1 MRRSGTDEQSQR
13 SNDAAPQIIRAI
25 VGGIAT
31 LLLLQSLAFSPQFPA
46 PPEFLGHVHPL
57 VLITIAA
64 LTLDLSHQLYSLHH
78 GKRRRASYLAFGT
91 PVALTLILLQIASA
105 KGGFA
110 GWNLTFIDA
119 RGRHMPLGI
128 AALTCF
134 FILSLIPL
142 FGPQR
147 HVGKWASLTALAAVT
162 GIALSKLSHA
172 LFSPGVP
179 APFLAAFSTSE
190 ALLFLGLA
198 ALSMPLTSARR
209 LVDRR
214 DTPVVNRTLWIGL
227 STCAIYLLSSPLL
240 HGWTRVDMFL
250 FVLAGVTMTFVAERY
265 LRPLESPAG
274 QTLQS
279 ILPTAPNLTSVP
291 TQGSRNF
298 QEASTSGAT
307 TIPKHAYILRLHHWA
322 SFHANLFQRGLLAS
336 VVLACVALLS
346 QALFSWISPDLPAI
360 WPATATLAYFLTLH
374 RQHDRLAMLAAG
386 IVTLCAAHLMM
397 GSPLG
402 PALFFSI
409 SNGICALVI
418 AKIAIFTLKI
428 RRDGRHIIHMSSH
441 PQDISIFVLASLC
454 ICSLFTYADYT
465 LITALA
471 PPPGLPPF
479 KHLWLAHSAGFSLA
493 VPLIL
498 GLIWRLHFEPPVA
511 EVHHTPL
518 WPVVILLA
526 VLAFALIQ
534 YPIDLHDHA
543 PTPALIMGLGILLL
557 PLMLP
562 TPAATG
568 TASLLTST
576 AVLLGTATESAA
588 FHVDIL
594 LLVSLASI
602 LISIIGAYKFQR
614 SRARLLYREILE
626 DGPAMTVTMDDRFHI
641 TSASHRFCDYVCLPR
656 DTLIGLTPYEAGF
669 LRIPNA
675 ALRNMQDFIR
685 KTPDR
690 DFTLEIDIR
699 RPDGQLRKALAA
711 IHKSSTVGT
720 QFHYLAQITDT
731 TALHR
736 NSRLYKLTLEEG
748 PALLL
753 VQDAKRIT
761 LDVAPALCRLLEFSR
776 TELIGKD
783 AIELTTTET
792 RKFVENARAQGDSV
806 AQPSDKVLEVRTKS
820 GSILKVKAE
829 CRIIDPLAQGNE
841 PKYVILFTD
850 VTELEAHRSLT
861 ETLLNRNAAIVLSQD
876 RNWRIQSAS
885 DAWCSHFGYS
895 RDETIGRDLND
906 FMPEDDRATSTTFRT
921 QVLSKVRDSK
931 PRTNTL
937 TLHTKNGDKR
947 IVELRSVIE
956 QQDGRWLNIV
966 MVIDITDISLARQK
980 LEHLVAHDDLTGLLS
995 RRGFNT
1001 FYADGQRPCDF
1012 DLFMIDVDHFKSV
1025 NDAYGHETGD
1035 DLLRLIAQVLEI
1047 KTQPL
1052 GCACRIGGEEF
1063 AVIRPAI
1070 GHAPDRAFAE
1080 ELMKAISTT
1089 TLQTASG
1096 PITRTVSIGVTR
1108 MNRTDRLEEA
1118 IKWSDWALRDA
1129 KEDGRNRVV
1138 VADDAF
1144 TEKLRDIGK
1153 LTNHQDIIEALKKD
1167 EIKKYVQPIFDS
1179 SSSEI
1184 VGFEALMRWERADGT
1199 LVVPRQF
1206 MPQLRHVLL
1215 HENYAD
1221 VPRHM
1226 RNALLSGLTACPG
1239 AFISFNTR
1247 LESLAFRGAAQ
1258 SILKS
1263 FGDFGTHRHN
1273 IVIELC
1279 EDTITDRVDMD
1290 QVIMEIA
1297 ILRSHGIRIALDD
1310 FGKEASNLN
1319 RLTHLPIDI
1328 VKIDKSLIDRIVTDR
1343 RSREALRSIIQL
1355 ADALDFE
1362 IIAEGVETHAQR
1374 NILLSMGLHL
1384 HQGFLYARPMSVS
1397 QANDLYVIKSP
1408 PALQAAEP

>member
-13 SNDAAPQIIRAI
+13 SNDTAPQVIRAL

-31 LLLLQSLAFSPQFPA
+31 LLLLQSLAFFPQFPT

-64 LTLDLSHQLYSLHH
+64 LTFDLSHQLYSLWHD
-78 GKRRRASYLAFGT
+78 KRRRASYLAFGT
-91 PVALTLILLQIASA
+91 PVALTLILLQMANM
-105 KGGFA
+105 KGGFPS
-110 GWNLTFIDA
+110 WDLTFIDA
-119 RGRHMPLGI
+119 RGQRLSLGM

-142 FGPQR
+142 VGSQR
-147 HVGKWASLTALAAVT
+147 LFGKWVSFAALTAVAA
-162 GIALSKLSHA
+162 IALSKLSHA
-172 LFSPGVP
+172 LFSPGVS
-179 APFLAAFSTSE
+179 APFLAEFSTSE
-190 ALLFLGLA
+190 ALLFLGIA
-198 ALSMPLTSARR
+198 ALSMPLTSARG
-209 LVDRR
+209 LVNRR
-214 DTPVVNRTLWIGL
+214 GTPVVNRTLWIGL
-227 STCAIYLLSSPLL
+227 STCAIYLFSGPLL
-240 HGWTRVDMFL
+240 HGWTMADMFL
-250 FVLAGVTMTFVAERY
+250 FVLAGLTMTFLAERY
-265 LRPLESPAG
+265 LRPLESSTNRIPPPLTPADTNITSASSQSPQSF
-274 QTLQS
+274 QTTPPS
-279 ILPTAPNLTSVP
+279 DA
-291 TQGSRNF
+291 
-298 QEASTSGAT
+298 A

-322 SFHANLFQRGLLAS
+322 SFHANLFQRCLLAS
-336 VVLACVALLS
+336 AFLACVTLLS

-374 RQHDRLAMLAAG
+374 RPHDRLAMLTAG
-386 IVTLCAAHLMM
+386 IVTLCAAHLLM
-397 GSPLG
+397 GSPRG
-402 PALFFSI
+402 PSLMFSI
-409 SNGICALVI
+409 SNGICALVV
-418 AKIAIFTLKI
+418 AKTAIRTLKI
-428 RRDGRHIIHMSSH
+428 RRNGRHITHMSSL
-441 PQDISIFVLASLC
+441 PQDISIFVLVSLC
-454 ICSLFTYADYT
+454 ICSLFTYTDYT

-471 PPPGLPPF
+471 PSPDLPPF
-479 KHLWLAHSAGFSLA
+479 KHLWLAHSAGFSLS

-498 GLIWRLHFEPPVA
+498 GMIWRLHFEPPVT
-511 EVHHTPL
+511 ELQRTPP
-518 WPVVILLA
+518 WPVVFLLA
-526 VLAFALIQ
+526 VLAFALVQ
-534 YPIDLHDHA
+534 YPIELYNHA
-543 PTPALIMGLGILLL
+543 PTPALIMGLVILLL
-557 PLMLP
+557 PLMLT

-568 TASLLTST
+568 TASLLTSA
-576 AVLLGTATESAA
+576 AVLLGTASESAA

-594 LLVSLASI
+594 LLISLASI

-614 SRARLLYREILE
+614 SRARSLYREILE
-626 DGPAMTVTMDDRFHI
+626 DGPAMTVTMDDRFRI
-641 TSASHRFCDYVCLPR
+641 TSASHRFCEYVCMPR
-656 DTLIGLTPYEAGF
+656 ETLIGLTPYEAGF
-669 LRIPNA
+669 LRIPNT
-675 ALRNMQDFIR
+675 ALRSMQDFIR

-711 IHKSSTVGT
+711 IHKSSTIGT

-761 LDVAPALCRLLEFSR
+761 LDVAPALCKLLEFSR

-783 AIELTTTET
+783 AIELTTPKT
-792 RKFVENARAQGDSV
+792 RQFVENVRAQGDSV
-806 AQPSDKVLEVRTKS
+806 AQPSGKVLEVRTKS
-820 GSILKVKAE
+820 GTILKVKAE
-829 CRIIDPLAQGNE
+829 CRIIDPLAQDDE

-895 RDETIGRDLND
+895 REETIGRDLND

-921 QVLSKVRDSK
+921 QVLSTVQDSK

-937 TLHTKNGDKR
+937 TLLTKTGEKR

-966 MVIDITDISLARQK
+966 MVVDITDISLARQK

-1001 FYADGQRPCDF
+1001 FYADGQRPCNF

-1035 DLLRLIAQVLEI
+1035 DLLRLIAQVLEV

-1052 GCACRIGGEEF
+1052 GCASRIGGEEF
-1063 AVIRPAI
+1063 AVIRPAT
-1070 GHAPDRAFAE
+1070 GLSPDRAFAE
-1080 ELMKAISTT
+1080 ELMKAISTA

-1108 MNRTDRLEEA
+1108 LNRTDRLEDA

-1129 KEDGRNRVV
+1129 KEGGRNRVV
-1138 VADDAF
+1138 VADEAF

-1153 LTNHQDIIEALKKD
+1153 LTNHQNIIEALKKN

-1199 LVVPRQF
+1199 LVAPRQF

-1226 RNALLSGLTACPG
+1226 RNTLLSGLTACPG

-1258 SILKS
+1258 TIMKT
-1263 FGDFGTHRHN
+1263 FGDFSTHRHN

-1279 EDTITDRVDMD
+1279 ENAITDRIDMD

-1343 RSREALRSIIQL
+1343 RSRETLRSIIQL
-1355 ADALDFE
+1355 AEALDFE
-1362 IIAEGVETHAQR
+1362 IIAEGVETSAQR

-1397 QANDLYVIKSP
+1397 KANELYAVKES
-1408 PALQAAEP
+1408 PALQEADP